1 MKNLFL
7 LSVASLA
14 LLAGCKKD
22 STDPASTGPSAK
34 TTALVNKNWKMT
46 AVSTQQGSLSQ
57 DGFASLL
64 PCEKDNYLRFND
76 NHTTEVNEGPL
87 RCNASDPQTYAGRW
101 ELVNNESQLL
111 VTGALFGSFAANAD
125 IVELSA
131 TRMVLRGTVIDG
143 TVTTIVT
150 ATLTAN

>member
-7 LSVASLA
+7 WTLTGLA

-22 STDPASTGPSAK
+22 STTPTTEPSAR

-46 AVSTQQGSLSQ
+46 AVTAQQGALSQ
-57 DGFASLL
+57 DRYASLL
-64 PCEKDNYLRFND
+64 PCEKDNYIRFND
-76 NHTTEVNEGPL
+76 SHTTEANEGAL
-87 RCNASDPQTYAGRW
+87 KCSLNDPQTYAGRW
-101 ELVNNESQLL
+101 ELINNESQLL
-111 VTGALFGSFAANAD
+111 VTTTLFGSFAANTD

-143 TVTTIVT
+143 AVTTVVT
-150 ATLTAN
+150 ATFTAN